1 MKRFLF
7 SISLLL
13 LLAACTKSYDWNQKL
28 TLYIT
33 TPSGEVV
40 ASSVIRIDATD
51 TTSKFFP
58 VEGRKFQNKTTGEAV
73 VVDLGQGRYLFALL
87 KNKLGNPVDQ
97 IHEAY
102 SDVLHEPRRASWGK
116 WVRVLKRQEEPGVL
130 PIRAYPMLVTF
141 DDVTDPKS
149 VRLVDPAD
157 LAASFGA
164 GYALREATL
173 EITREPVTKGVIG
186 AILLCIDSGKQCG
199 WHGLDVPYGHPL
211 SNLNGAFIRRNY

>member
-1 MKRFLF
+1 M
-7 SISLLL
+7 
-13 LLAACTKSYDWNQKL
+13 LAACTKSYDWNQKL

-58 VEGRKFQNKTTGEAV
+58 VEARKFQNKSTGEAV
-73 VVDLGQGRYLFALL
+73 VADLGQGRYLFALL
-87 KNKLGNPVDQ
+87 KNKSGNPVDQ

-102 SDVLHEPRRASWGK
+102 SDVLHEPRRAFWGK
-116 WVRVLKRQEEPGVL
+116 WVRVLKQQEEPGVL
-130 PIRAYPMLVTF
+130 PPRAYPMLVTF

-164 GYALREATL
+164 GYALRKITL
-173 EITREPVTKGVIG
+173 EITDEPVTLGVVEGVFDYFTWPKDKRYQYTCDAYGCGTNPIRITYRDG
-186 AILLCIDSGKQCG
+186 RYDSLTKS
-199 WHGLDVPYGHPL
+199 DFY
-211 SNLNGAFIRRNY
+211 SE